1 MRSNTWWRVLLAVV
15 AVTFVVWTVATTD
28 SGQDRG
34 PEASD
39 VASTTAPSSAASDV
53 VKGLPVEVGQT
64 LALIDKG
71 GPYLSSRDDTVFMN
85 REGRLPSQPRGYWRE
100 YTVPTPGSADRGARR
115 IVRGKAG
122 ETYYTGDHY
131 RTFKRIDRGSR

>member
-1 MRSNTWWRVLLAVV
+1 MRSKMWWRVLLAVV
-15 AVTFVVWTVATTD
+15 VVGYVVWNVTTTD

-34 PEASD
+34 SESSSVAPTSVPTGSVSD
-39 VASTTAPSSAASDV
+39 AVAR
-53 VKGLPVEVGQT
+53 LPVEVGQT

-71 GPYLSSRDDTVFMN
+71 GPYPYSRDDTVFSN

-131 RTFKRIDRGSR
+131 RTFTRLDGGSR